1 MHGMLD
7 YPVGIVLIAAPW
19 IFGFNDADNSA
30 AYVVPIVIGA
40 VILLQSLI
48 TNYEYSVADVIPLS
62 AHLMLDV
69 VAGVVL
75 AVSPFVFGFSDEGTN
90 AWLPHVIVGI
100 GLVLSGLMTHRVRD
114 DAPVA
119 SRQRRST
126 AH

>member
-1 MHGMLD
+1 
-7 YPVGIVLIAAPW
+7 
-19 IFGFNDADNSA
+19 
-30 AYVVPIVIGA
+30 
-40 VILLQSLI
+40 
-48 TNYEYSVADVIPLS
+48 
-62 AHLMLDV
+62 
-69 VAGVVL
+69 GVVL

>member
-1 MHGMLD
+1 
-7 YPVGIVLIAAPW
+7 
-19 IFGFNDADNSA
+19 
-30 AYVVPIVIGA
+30 
-40 VILLQSLI
+40 
-48 TNYEYSVADVIPLS
+48 
-62 AHLMLDV
+62 
-69 VAGVVL
+69 
-75 AVSPFVFGFSDEGTN
+75 VSPFVFGFSDEGTN